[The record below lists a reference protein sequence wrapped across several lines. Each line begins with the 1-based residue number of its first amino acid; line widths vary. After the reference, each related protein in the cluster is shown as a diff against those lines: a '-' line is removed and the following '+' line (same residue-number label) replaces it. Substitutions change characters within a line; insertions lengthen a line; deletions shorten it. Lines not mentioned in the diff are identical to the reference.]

1 MQDPIQ
7 GLQKVNRREL
17 KRRKAA
23 LKAQSERKVG
33 EIYVASQFKL
43 TVMRFRRNK
52 LARVGFVALC
62 LIYFIAIFANFL
74 VPYGAQE
81 YNPKITNMSPR
92 GMHWIDA
99 DGNFSWRPFVYEI
112 TQDYDPVTFA
122 PIHVEDTTSKAYVS
136 LFVKGSPYKL
146 LGLIP
151 CDVHLFGVEQMPE
164 MAGKAFGIYLF
175 GTDQAGR
182 DLFSRTLIGSQISAT
197 VCLVGVLLGVCAGF
211 FGGWVDTL
219 VSRLIDILLAFPSLL
234 LAITVVAILGS
245 GTENTAIAIA
255 IFSIPSI
262 ARMVRGIVMSNKDA
276 EYIQACR
283 VMGASNARMIFTH
296 IIPNA
301 ISQIIVNI
309 TLNLGTA
316 ILTASSLSFL
326 GLGVQPPA
334 PEWGAMLSTGRDVIR
349 AYPLAVLI
357 PGIAIT
363 LVVMSFSLVGDGLRD
378 ALDPKALER

>member
-1 MQDPIQ
+1 MFKTVLRRFARRKVSVLGAVILLFFLLVALFGPMFCTQDP
-7 GLQKVNRREL
+7 L
-17 KRRKAA
+17 
-23 LKAQSERKVG
+23 AQDLVHKYQQPSSE
-33 EIYVASQFKL
+33 
-43 TVMRFRRNK
+43 
-52 LARVGFVALC
+52 
-62 LIYFIAIFANFL
+62 
-74 VPYGAQE
+74 
-81 YNPKITNMSPR
+81 
-92 GMHWIDA
+92 HW
-99 DGNFSWRPFVYEI
+99 
-112 TQDYDPVTFA
+112 
-122 PIHVEDTTSKAYVS
+122 
-136 LFVKGSPYKL
+136 
-146 LGLIP
+146 
-151 CDVHLFGVEQMPE
+151 
-164 MAGKAFGIYLF
+164 F
-175 GTDQAGR
+175 GTDNLGR
-182 DLFSRTLIGSQISAT
+182 DTFTRMVYGARVSLSISFAG
-197 VCLVGVLLGVCAGF
+197 VMSGCLVGVLLGVCAGF

-301 ISQIIVNI
+301 ISQIIENI

-378 ALDPKALER
+378 ALDPKLKN

>member
-1 MQDPIQ
+1 MFKTVLRRFARRKVSVLGAVILLFFLLVALFGPMFCTQDP
-7 GLQKVNRREL
+7 L
-17 KRRKAA
+17 
-23 LKAQSERKVG
+23 AQDLVHKYQQPSSE
-33 EIYVASQFKL
+33 
-43 TVMRFRRNK
+43 
-52 LARVGFVALC
+52 
-62 LIYFIAIFANFL
+62 
-74 VPYGAQE
+74 
-81 YNPKITNMSPR
+81 
-92 GMHWIDA
+92 HW
-99 DGNFSWRPFVYEI
+99 
-112 TQDYDPVTFA
+112 
-122 PIHVEDTTSKAYVS
+122 
-136 LFVKGSPYKL
+136 
-146 LGLIP
+146 
-151 CDVHLFGVEQMPE
+151 
-164 MAGKAFGIYLF
+164 F
-175 GTDQAGR
+175 GTDNLGR
-182 DLFSRTLIGSQISAT
+182 DTFTRMVYGARVSLSISFAG
-197 VCLVGVLLGVCAGF
+197 VMSGCLVGVLLGVCAGF

-219 VSRLIDILLAFPSLL
+219 VSQLIDILLAFPSLL

-378 ALDPKALER
+378 ALDPKLKNS

>member
-1 MQDPIQ
+1 MRRNASVFFISSSFLLFFLLVALFGPMFCTQDP
-7 GLQKVNRREL
+7 L
-17 KRRKAA
+17 
-23 LKAQSERKVG
+23 AQDLVHKYQQPSSE
-33 EIYVASQFKL
+33 
-43 TVMRFRRNK
+43 
-52 LARVGFVALC
+52 
-62 LIYFIAIFANFL
+62 
-74 VPYGAQE
+74 
-81 YNPKITNMSPR
+81 
-92 GMHWIDA
+92 HW
-99 DGNFSWRPFVYEI
+99 
-112 TQDYDPVTFA
+112 
-122 PIHVEDTTSKAYVS
+122 
-136 LFVKGSPYKL
+136 
-146 LGLIP
+146 
-151 CDVHLFGVEQMPE
+151 
-164 MAGKAFGIYLF
+164 F
-175 GTDQAGR
+175 GTDNLGR
-182 DLFSRTLIGSQISAT
+182 DTFTRMVYGARVSLSISFAG
-197 VCLVGVLLGVCAGF
+197 VMSGCLVGVLLGVCAGF

-363 LVVMSFSLVGDGLRD
+363 LVVMSFSLVGDGMRD
-378 ALDPKALER
+378 ALDPKLKNS

>member
-1 MQDPIQ
+1 MFKTVLRRFARRKVSVLGAVILLFFLLVALFGPMFCTQDP
-7 GLQKVNRREL
+7 L
-17 KRRKAA
+17 
-23 LKAQSERKVG
+23 
-33 EIYVASQFKL
+33 
-43 TVMRFRRNK
+43 
-52 LARVGFVALC
+52 
-62 LIYFIAIFANFL
+62 
-74 VPYGAQE
+74 
-81 YNPKITNMSPR
+81 
-92 GMHWIDA
+92 
-99 DGNFSWRPFVYEI
+99 
-112 TQDYDPVTFA
+112 TQD
-122 PIHVEDTTSKAYVS
+122 
-136 LFVKGSPYKL
+136 L
-146 LGLIP
+146 
-151 CDVHLFGVEQMPE
+151 VHKYQQPSSEHW
-164 MAGKAFGIYLF
+164 F
-175 GTDQAGR
+175 GTDNLGR
-182 DLFSRTLIGSQISAT
+182 DTFTRMIYGARVSLSISFAG
-197 VCLVGVLLGVCAGF
+197 VMSGCLVGVLLGVCAGF

-262 ARMVRGIVMSNKDA
+262 ARMVRGIVMANKDA

-301 ISQIIVNI
+301 VSQIIVNI

-378 ALDPKALER
+378 ALDPKLKNS